1 MILNIESL
9 KIYKKGAMKM
19 ERELEKIIN
28 LDENKL
34 LVLAGRPSMGKT
46 SLAFNIAVN
55 IAQREK
61 VSVAIFSLE
70 MSKEYIHN
78 NIIDSS
84 LLDTH
89 IFIDDTPGI
98 SVENIRRKCL
108 KLKREKNIGLVII
121 DYLQLVSVENKTSR
135 EQELSTISH
144 SLKKLAEEL
153 NIPIVATGQLSK
165 EPDTRFKAG
174 QDPRTKL
181 EDFKYSAE
189 IIKDA
194 DTIMLLYRDD
204 YYYPDSPKKN
214 IVEVNIAKNKNG
226 SLGTIELV
234 WLKEHCKFENFER
247 YVK

>member
-1 MILNIESL
+1 MTEILKNL
-9 KIYKKGAMKM
+9 KGNNSGIIKG
-19 ERELEKIIN
+19 LSTGFSN
-28 LDENKL
+28 LDEVTKCLHTSSLN
-34 LVLAGRPSMGKT
+34 VIAGRPSMGKT

-55 IAQREK
+55 IAQRKK

-98 SVENIRRKCL
+98 SAENIRKQCI
-108 KLKREKNIGLVII
+108 KLKQEENIGLVVI
-121 DYLQLVSVENKTSR
+121 DYLQLISTDNKTCR
-135 EQELSTISH
+135 EQELSTISY

-153 NIPIVATGQLSK
+153 NIPIVATGQLSR
-165 EPDTRFKAG
+165 EPDMRFKTG
-174 QDPRTKL
+174 QDPRPKL
-181 EDFKYSAE
+181 EDLKYSSG
-189 IIKDA
+189 IVKDA

-226 SLGTIELV
+226 SLGTIEL
-234 WLKEHCKFENFER
+234 KYNKSIRKF
-247 YVK
+247 V